1 MGVTASTPANL
12 VIGAGDM
19 LIDDA
24 SVGATADDN
33 VYRIEQEIF
42 EPDNLNGVPGMLMG
56 TQYKVREEAVLET
69 SLPEIAIDSIAL
81 LLPGWAEAPA
91 GTLGWDGARRIDIAD
106 LHDYE
111 LDVDGLTSRFGFIAA
126 NAINLGNAEFS
137 AADSGMMAPRGE
149 FHSRW
154 DAASLTTSPHRITR
168 TAIGS

>member
-1 MGVTASTPANL
+1 MAVTASTPANL
-12 VIGAGDM
+12 VIGAGDI

-42 EPDNLNGVPGMLMG
+42 EPDNLNGVPGMLIG
-56 TQYKVREEAVLET
+56 TQYKVREEAILEA
-69 SLPEIAIDSIAL
+69 SMPEVAIATIAL

-91 GTLGWDGARRIDIAD
+91 GTLGWDGNRRLDTAM

-111 LDVDGLTSRFGFIAA
+111 LDVDGLTSRFAFIAE
-126 NAINLGNAEFS
+126 NAINLGNAEFTG
-137 AADSGMMAPRGE
+137 ADAGMMAPRGE

-154 DAASLTTSPHRITR
+154 DAATLNVSPHRITK